1 MNNTTREF
9 YHLFLKI
16 MSKWIKWVKVLL
28 KSSLP
33 LFVRMLNNS
42 YFLDV
47 LKLECSSTWGC
58 SWLLIVCLFLWNLKM
73 VCKSLYKYKSVDLK
87 FLLARNWALLWEMFV
102 HSLWLHAQ
110 GWSKQTV
117 KVIFFHCHLFFYR
130 LCMSYPLFTHLW
142 TLSMAFGL
150 LQVKTSFH
158 TPIFNYILLLFPKVE
173 WYQLFTINTVNI
185 LLKTFHFQRL
195 IL

>member
-16 MSKWIKWVKVLL
+16 MPKWIKWVKALL
-28 KSSLP
+28 MFSFP
-33 LFVRMLNNS
+33 LFVKMLNNS

-47 LKLECSSTWGC
+47 LKSECSSTRGC

-102 HSLWLHAQ
+102 HSLWLHVQ

-130 LCMSYPLFTHLW
+130 LWHVISFIHPSLDIIYGFWTVASENKLSYTHIQLYFTPF
-142 TLSMAFGL
+142 SKSR
-150 LQVKTSFH
+150 VIS
-158 TPIFNYILLLFPKVE
+158 
-173 WYQLFTINTVNI
+173 TIY
-185 LLKTFHFQRL
+185 H
-195 IL
+195 